1 MLNNGKCIAK
11 VKESGIAKSRD
22 TSGIE
27 VDIVACKVGQSS
39 DVIADIHQIEVR
51 E

>member
-1 MLNNGKCIAK
+1 M
-11 VKESGIAKSRD
+11 KESGIAKSRD

-27 VDIVACKVGQSS
+27 HIVACKVGQSS

-51 E
+51 K